1 MPFPSLPDAFFRPRS
16 IAIIGATKKA
26 GFGSGI
32 PAFLKRHGYGDRIY
46 LINPRETEIEG
57 LPVYRRV
64 TDVPEQIDLAIII
77 VPREHAYGVIRDCL
91 EKEIRAIILE
101 SAGFGETGPEG
112 AAIETDIRELLRGS
126 GTRMIGPN
134 CVGLINPHDRFAST
148 EVAFDEIRPG
158 NIGVIAQSGVFGNIV
173 ADWAPSQDLALSTLV
188 TIGNRIDVDEADML
202 YHFGADE
209 RTDVIVLY
217 LEGAKDGRRF
227 MQAARDV
234 SLKKPVLIYK
244 SGRTEV
250 GKRATAYHTGSM
262 SGDDV
267 LYDAFFR
274 QSGVVRASTFQE
286 LFDLARVFS
295 REPLMK
301 GPNISVVT
309 ASGSLGV
316 MVADAAVRRG
326 LHFPELGNDTVA
338 VIQAQAP
345 AWMNVKNPLDVG
357 PSWIFGVAL
366 EAALR
371 DARVDGVIAV
381 PVIPGT
387 IIKSYVEAGF
397 DPALMYGEAEKI
409 RKAMPGKPALVYTV
423 GSDFWV
429 RLVKDLFG
437 PHLTVM
443 SSPETAAKALWAL
456 YRYHRFR
463 SRAAQG

>member
-1 MPFPSLPDAFFRPRS
+1 MTFPSLPEEFFRPTS
-16 IAIIGATKKA
+16 IAVIGATKKA
-26 GFGSGI
+26 GFGGGI
-32 PAFLKRHGYGDRIY
+32 PAFLKRNGYSERLY
-46 LINPRETEIEG
+46 LVNPRETEIEG

-64 TDVPEQIDLAIII
+64 VDIPHRIDLAIII
-77 VPREHAYGVIRDCL
+77 VPKEHVYPVIRDCL
-91 EKEIRAIILE
+91 EKDIRAIILE

-112 AAIETDIRELLRGS
+112 AALEKDIKTLLQGS
-126 GTRMIGPN
+126 GTRLIGPN

-158 NIGVIAQSGVFGNIV
+158 NVGVIAQSGVFGNIV

-217 LEGAKDGRRF
+217 LEGAKNGQRF
-227 MQAARDV
+227 MTAARDV
-234 SLKKPVLIYK
+234 SLKKPVLVYK

-250 GKRATAYHTGSM
+250 GKRAAASHTGSM

-274 QSGVVRASTFQE
+274 QSGVIRAATFQE

-301 GPNISVVT
+301 GSNISVVT

-316 MVADAAVRRG
+316 MAADAAFQLG
-326 LHFPELGNDTVA
+326 LNFPGLGRDTVTA
-338 VIQAQAP
+338 VREQAP
-345 AWMNVKNPLDVG
+345 EWMNVSNPLDVG
-357 PSWIFGVAL
+357 PSWLFGVGL
-366 EAALR
+366 EAVLR
-371 DARVDGVIAV
+371 DEQVDGVIAI

-397 DPALMYGEAEKI
+397 DPSVTYGEAEKI
-409 RKAMPGKPALVYTV
+409 RKAAPGKPALVYTV

-429 RLVKDLFG
+429 RLIKDLFG
-437 PHLTVM
+437 PHLTIV

-456 YRYHRFR
+456 HRYHRFR
-463 SRAAQG
+463 NKAARE

>member
-1 MPFPSLPDAFFRPRS
+1 MPFPSLPEEFFRPTS
-16 IAIIGATKKA
+16 IAVIGATKKA

-32 PAFLKRHGYGDRIY
+32 PAFLKRNGYDERLY
-46 LINPRETEIEG
+46 LVNPRETEIEG

-64 TDVPEQIDLAIII
+64 VDIPHRIDLAIII
-77 VPREHAYGVIRDCL
+77 VPKEHAYPVIRDCL
-91 EKEIRAIILE
+91 EKDIRAIILE

-112 AAIETDIRELLRGS
+112 KALEKDIKTLLQGS
-126 GTRMIGPN
+126 GTRLIGPN

-158 NIGVIAQSGVFGNIV
+158 NVGVIAQSGVFGNIV

-217 LEGAKDGRRF
+217 LEGAKNGQRF
-227 MQAARDV
+227 MTAARDV
-234 SLKKPVLIYK
+234 SLKKPVLVYK

-250 GKRATAYHTGSM
+250 GKRAAASHTGSM
-262 SGDDV
+262 SGDDA

-274 QSGVVRASTFQE
+274 QSGVIRASTFQE

-301 GPNISVVT
+301 GSNISVVT

-316 MVADAAVRRG
+316 MVADAAFQLG
-326 LHFPELGNDTVA
+326 LHFPELGHDTVTA
-338 VIQAQAP
+338 VRAQAP
-345 AWMNVKNPLDVG
+345 AWMNVSNPLDVG
-357 PSWIFGVAL
+357 PSWLFGVGL
-366 EAALR
+366 EAVLR
-371 DARVDGVIAV
+371 DEQVDGVIAI

-397 DPALMYGEAEKI
+397 DPSVTYGEAEKI
-409 RKAMPGKPALVYTV
+409 RKAAPEKPALVYTV

-437 PHLTVM
+437 PHLTIV
-443 SSPETAAKALWAL
+443 SSPETAAKAPWAL
-456 YRYHRFR
+456 DRYHRFR
-463 SRAAQG
+463 NKAARE